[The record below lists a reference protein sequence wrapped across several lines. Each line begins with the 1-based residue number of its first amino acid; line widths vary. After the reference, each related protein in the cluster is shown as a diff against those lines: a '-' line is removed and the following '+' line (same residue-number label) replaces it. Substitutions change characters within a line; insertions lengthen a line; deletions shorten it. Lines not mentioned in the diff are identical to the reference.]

1 MLDLSLVI
9 LTYNEEIHLER
20 CLKSISSIVKDI
32 YVIDSFS
39 TDKTIEIAKKY
50 NSIIIQ
56 NKWPGTQA
64 KQLIWFFE
72 NHKIR
77 TKWILRLDADEYV
90 LPALKNELFN
100 NLSDK
105 RNNDVGGFI
114 LKRRLIFLKKWI
126 KFGGY
131 YPVKIIRV
139 WQNGYGFWED
149 KEMDEHLIVK
159 KGKIKKLKNDFVDEN
174 LNEFSWWIEK
184 HNSYSTREVVNFL
197 NGNISESEQTIS
209 KKIYN
214 ASPLFIRAIIFFIV
228 RYIILLGFLDGK
240 AGLIWHFMQGLW
252 YRFLI
257 DVKIIQ
263 SKINETK

>member
-1 MLDLSLVI
+1 M
-9 LTYNEEIHLER
+9 
-20 CLKSISSIVKDI
+20 
-32 YVIDSFS
+32 
-39 TDKTIEIAKKY
+39 
-50 NSIIIQ
+50 
-56 NKWPGTQA
+56 
-64 KQLIWFFE
+64 
-72 NHKIR
+72 
-77 TKWILRLDADEYV
+77 
-90 LPALKNELFN
+90 
-100 NLSDK
+100 
-105 RNNDVGGFI
+105 
-114 LKRRLIFLKKWI
+114 KKWI

-149 KEMDEHLIVK
+149 KEMDEHLIVS
-159 KGKIKKLKNDFVDEN
+159 KGIIKKLNNDFVDEN

-197 NGNISESEQTIS
+197 NGNISNSEQTIS

-228 RYIILLGFLDGK
+228 RYILLLGFLDGK